1 MPHSYTNVTT
11 TDGSTVIK
19 SYQGPDAAQRC
30 VREATVLSALAGRL
44 PVPPVLDRKDACLTL
59 GFLPGAHGQE
69 LIDSGM
75 AGPVLD
81 ACGRMLRRIYS
92 VGLSAVLVVTPRS
105 NSSVL
110 VHGDYGPQNVLLDP
124 AAGDITAVVDWE
136 WAHAG
141 DQLEDS
147 SWCEWI
153 IRMHHPSHV
162 RSFGRFFDAY
172 GEHPAFAARHHAM
185 IARCR
190 ALLAVSEQRDR
201 EGQDTRLW
209 RQRVQITQSA
219 QRCTGIACAATRNTH
234 HVCALSP

>member
-1 MPHSYTNVTT
+1 VCARG
-11 TDGSTVIK
+11 DRVVCLG
-19 SYQGPDAAQRC
+19 Q
-30 VREATVLSALAGRL
+30 RL

-59 GFLPGAHGQE
+59 GFLPGVHGQE

-81 ACGRMLRRIYS
+81 ACGRMLRRIHS
-92 VGLSAVLVVTPRS
+92 VGLSAVPVVTPRS
-105 NSSVL
+105 SSSVL

-141 DQLEDS
+141 DRLEDS

-153 IRMHHPSHV
+153 IRMHHPSRV

-172 GEHPAFAARHHAM
+172 GEHPAWAARHHAM

-190 ALLAVSEQRDR
+190 ALLAVSEQRDP

-209 RQRVQITQSA
+209 RQRVQITQSW
-219 QRCTGIACAATRNTH
+219 
-234 HVCALSP
+234 VE